1 MNQLRVSKVCKKYR
15 NGKLAVDDVTFT
27 LGPGVFGLLG
37 KNGAGKSTLLRIIA
51 TITNA
56 DSGTIFWNDID
67 VRKHPHVL
75 RSVLGYVA
83 QDSGVYPSLTAT
95 EFLMYVAALK
105 GVSARAAKLQITRLL
120 EIVNLSNELRTPL
133 ASYSGGMH
141 RRVSIAQALL
151 GDPQLL
157 VLDEPTVGLDP
168 LERGALL
175 GALSELAL
183 TRVVILSTHIGSDID
198 AVAQEVGVMEGGKL
212 IACAPRG
219 EFLFRDGSQFD
230 TLEKAY
236 IALVTHSAL

>member
-1 MNQLRVSKVCKKYR
+1 MNQLRLSKIRKKYR
-15 NGKLAVDDVTFT
+15 SGKLAVDDVTFT

-51 TITNA
+51 TITSP
-56 DSGTIFWNDID
+56 DSGSISWNDID
-67 VRKHPHVL
+67 VRKRPQVL

-105 GVSARAAKLQITRLL
+105 GVSGRAARQQIPNLL
-120 EIVNLSNELRTPL
+120 EIVNLSHEGRTPL
-133 ASYSGGMH
+133 SSYSGGM
-141 RRVSIAQALL
+141 RQRVTIAQALL

-175 GALSELAL
+175 GTLADLAL
-183 TRVVILSTHIGSDID
+183 TRVVILSTHVGSDID
-198 AVAQEVGVMEGGKL
+198 SVAQTVGVMEGGKL

-219 EFLFRDGSQFD
+219 EFLARDGSTFD
-230 TLEKAY
+230 TLEQAY